1 MKRCGFALAAALAV
15 LAGGAWAED
24 RAVIVANQDYDH
36 APAVEKARLALELA
50 ERMKARGYRVVQG
63 VDLNAADLRSALADL
78 LRDDPA
84 PGPRVIMLSGNFAQS
99 ASDTWF
105 LGVDAEKPD
114 LTGADRMGVPLS
126 VVMDL
131 LGRAPGKSIL
141 LLAHEARDVPVGA
154 GLTPGVGAL
163 TVPEGVTVIQGD
175 PTQIARA
182 AEMLLKPDQRIS
194 GLNAAGKSIRLSG
207 YTDGPALLGAAT
219 GTVETHPAA
228 PAQKGEEL
236 AWRGAQS
243 LNSVEGYDSFL
254 RDFPDGRFAA
264 QARAQ
269 RDSLR
274 SDNPEDRAKATEE
287 ALNLSRD
294 RRRQIQRHL
303 VLLGYETKGIDGLF
317 GPATRAAVTRWQKD
331 RELPAT
337 GYLIAPQLERLDQEA
352 GRRAAQL
359 EKEAKE
365 REEIARQ
372 QDEAY
377 WAQTGKDGGE
387 GALLAYLDR
396 YPEGLHAEEAQ
407 ARLDRLRADRITPAE
422 RDAWAQAEK
431 SGNYG
436 PYLRDYPKGNY
447 AEAARQ
453 RQKQQ
458 QEAAN
463 SQYAQQ
469 ETALGL
475 TPVTRQLVESRLA
488 GLGLNTGKV
497 DGVFDADTRRALRQY
512 QKARNLPATGFM
524 NQNTVVRLLA
534 DTFLQ

>member
-1 MKRCGFALAAALAV
+1 MRRYGFVLTAM
-15 LAGGAWAED
+15 LAGLAGVAAAED
-24 RAVIVANQDYDH
+24 RAVIVANQNYDH
-36 APAVEKARLALELA
+36 APEVEQARLALKLA
-50 ERMKARGYRVVQG
+50 DRLKARGYRVVQG
-63 VDLNAADLRSALADL
+63 VDLNATDLRSALADL

-84 PGPRVIMLSGNFAQS
+84 PGPRVIMLAGNFAQS
-99 ASDTWF
+99 GSDSWF
-105 LGVDAEKPD
+105 FGIDAEQPGLID
-114 LTGADRMGVPLS
+114 ADRMGVSLS

-131 LGRAPGKSIL
+131 LGRAPGQSIL
-141 LLAHEARDVPVGA
+141 LLSHESADMPLGP
-154 GLTPGVGAL
+154 GLKPGIGAL
-163 TVPEGVTVIQGD
+163 AVPEGVTVIQGD
-175 PTQIARA
+175 PTQMARA
-182 AEMLLKPDQRIS
+182 TEMLLQPDQRIA
-194 GLNAAGKSIRLSG
+194 GLTSAGKSIRMDG
-207 YTDGPALLGAAT
+207 YTDGPARLGAVA
-219 GTVETHPAA
+219 GVVETHPAT

-254 RDFPDGRFAA
+254 RDFPDGRFAE
-264 QARAQ
+264 QARE
-269 RDSLR
+269 RRESLR
-274 SDNPEDRAKATEE
+274 ADTPENRAKATEA

-303 VLLGYETKGIDGLF
+303 VLLGYDTKGIDGLF
-317 GPATRAAVTRWQKD
+317 GPATRDAVTRWQKD

-359 EKEAKE
+359 EKEAAE
-365 REEIARQ
+365 RQEIARQ

-377 WAQTGKDGGE
+377 WAQTGKEGGE

-396 YPEGLHAEEAQ
+396 YPEGIHAEEAQ
-407 ARLDRLRADRITPAE
+407 RRLDKLRADRISPAE
-422 RDAWAQAEK
+422 RGAWAQAEK
-431 SGNYG
+431 AGDYR
-436 PYLRDYPKGNY
+436 PYLRDYPDGNF
-447 AEAARQ
+447 AETARQ
-453 RQKQQ
+453 RQQQ
-458 QEAAN
+458 RDEAAN

-469 ETALGL
+469 ENALGL
-475 TPVTRQLVESRLA
+475 TQVTRQLVESRLA